1 MENKMQTVKYV
12 DITPLW
18 SEILPALVMLL
29 DTKERE
35 FAMEELNRMAKLA
48 DRQVAMMKAD
58 Q

>member
-1 MENKMQTVKYV
+1 MQTVKYV